1 MEEPLG
7 ISFGKAVRR
16 LRLVTGFTQEKLGQE
31 AGIQRNFVSSIELGQ
46 KLPSLVTIFKLAS
59 ALRVAPAKL
68 LDLTEQELRRVRSA
82 DL

>member
-1 MEEPLG
+1 MEEQLG

-16 LRLVTGFTQEKLGQE
+16 LRLAAGFTQEKLGQE

>member
-1 MEEPLG
+1 MEEQLG

-16 LRLVTGFTQEKLGQE
+16 LRLAAGFTQEKLGQE

-46 KLPSLVTIFKLAS
+46 KLPSLATIFKLAS

-68 LDLTEQELRRVRSA
+68 LDLTEQELRRVWSA